1 MVWVV
6 LGLKRATERVPG
18 GAQLQRRCESCQED
32 TTFYEKELKSTFRL
46 YFLDVFDFNRDRVMA
61 CGACGACYVTDE
73 VGGARLPSHT
83 ASLEKQ
89 LERGGQAVG
98 KFAADMGESAATVGA
113 EISRGLRT
121 TASDVTRGLSD
132 LAARA
137 GSGSLPD
144 LAKRAVAT
152 VAAGPQRER
161 DPEPSADEVVGLRE
175 LDVPDDLEERF
186 RELERKAGIRRDR

>member
-1 MVWVV
+1 M
-6 LGLKRATERVPG
+6 
-18 GAQLQRRCESCQED
+18 
-32 TTFYEKELKSTFRL
+32 
-46 YFLDVFDFNRDRVMA
+46 
-61 CGACGACYVTDE
+61 
-73 VGGARLPSHT
+73 
-83 ASLEKQ
+83 
-89 LERGGQAVG
+89 
-98 KFAADMGESAATVGA
+98 
-113 EISRGLRT
+113 
-121 TASDVTRGLSD
+121 TRGLSD

-137 GSGSLPD
+137 GSGSLSD